1 MKRIKCD
8 SCAGKWMVE
17 NEDLEKLTVCPYC
30 GVSIQGEV
38 EFTDYDTLDKA
49 IYGAIA
55 KMGKTVLSNPRQLS
69 GFMMDT
75 APGLKKEIRI
85 FSKTVTEDY
94 ITHIKNAFD
103 EDVDAVENT
112 INKLHHLFVEE
123 EGLSDN
129 WADMLC
135 TGLYGA
141 ILYSKGIG
149 TTRICNV
156 EISDYTITTSEK
168 QDTLD
173 NQGTIGNSI
182 RSKTVN
188 KYESVNEISYDILK
202 HYKCSICGFIIDGYD
217 LEHGD
222 SKECPVCSANRWKE
236 TDEQTQDYEEKTQVH
251 PFYQK
256 PQNSYDSDACRS
268 LLETAERCRSDNRL
282 DDALEQYRKAAN
294 YGYVPAYNSIAEIYY
309 LKRNYKK
316 AWKWYLKSA
325 EANDSIGQ
333 YYVGFFYQEGL
344 HVPKNEHL
352 AVKYYEK
359 SAGQGLM
366 QAVLAIA
373 DCYKLG
379 TGYKKDVKKSM
390 EHLKLAADSGYAEAQ
405 YRMGLYFQNG
415 ECGQRDV
422 FQAAYWYQKANL
434 QGHVRAKTKLDECIA
449 NMPLTQRVKWTLQKN
464 REI

>member
-141 ILYSKGIG
+141 ILYSKGLG

>member
-55 KMGKTVLSNPRQLS
+55 KMGKTVLSNPRKLS

>member
-156 EISDYTITTSEK
+156 EISDYTITTSKK

>member
-333 YYVGFFYQEGL
+333 YYVGFFIRRGYTYRRMNIL
-344 HVPKNEHL
+344 RLNIMRSLRVRDL
-352 AVKYYEK
+352 
-359 SAGQGLM
+359 
-366 QAVLAIA
+366 
-373 DCYKLG
+373 CKL
-379 TGYKKDVKKSM
+379 
-390 EHLKLAADSGYAEAQ
+390 
-405 YRMGLYFQNG
+405 F
-415 ECGQRDV
+415 
-422 FQAAYWYQKANL
+422 
-434 QGHVRAKTKLDECIA
+434 
-449 NMPLTQRVKWTLQKN
+449 
-464 REI
+464 

>member
-1 MKRIKCD
+1 
-8 SCAGKWMVE
+8 MVE

>member
-217 LEHGD
+217 LERGD

>member
-415 ECGQRDV
+415 KCGQRDV

>member
-325 EANDSIGQ
+325 EANDSIDQ